1 MIPIPDEYAEKGLG
15 ERMHYIWLI
24 IDFVQCKFRIFDT
37 WRDPRDEKL
46 MILIKKVITAM
57 RCVWTSGKTENRAYR
72 DLNDF
77 QYEIAYMPKHTEP

>member
-1 MIPIPDEYAEKGLG
+1 MIPIPDDYAEKGVG

-24 IDFVQCKFRIFDT
+24 IDFMQCKFRIFDT
-37 WRDPRDEKL
+37 WRDPGDEKL
-46 MILIKKVITAM
+46 MILITKVIASV
-57 RCVWTSGKTENRAYR
+57 RFLWTLGKTLHRAYS